1 MNKSSE
7 PVQGN
12 LRRRS
17 LPRPAAPIN
26 SAHRPVV
33 AALLPQ
39 RIEQEPPGAVQPC
52 QTTSPEWFRST
63 YRGTMAGLLA
73 ALCLLLTVTTA
84 LAQGRLVVV
93 DDPGL
98 LDQEQIAQAAQPLL
112 DRGAVVAVYMVAN
125 GGQADF
131 TRRLRAAELERN
143 GRLDDNVIA
152 IYVAL
157 NAEGGYSE
165 LAAGSRW
172 DAALTGAHD
181 LEVIRETQLN
191 PDLVAGNFSDGFV
204 NALHA
209 FDQAL
214 ASPTASAPGPTA
226 RPNLFAPMA
235 LVVLGLL
242 GLLGLFGGWSVFRR
256 RRAATQVLSAARQQT
271 DDQRRDVGLALA
283 DIGRLLRMADEKAQF
298 DRLSYTPTDV
308 QRLSEIQQQV
318 QQQFVAVQARFT
330 QVGDTLAQ
338 QASPT
343 LADYDQARQ
352 GYAEVQHLVT
362 ALQEQLEQL
371 NARRVE
377 LDHLADQAAE
387 TIDRAKKKMSDVVEC
402 LEPLRGEIPDTAS
415 VLSPVQQIIAQ
426 AEQYQAIH
434 DTHQA
439 ITRAETALETTATL
453 ADMLATYTTIRT
465 GIVQARQEAEA
476 LANEGYRVDASH
488 AALDQARKELTTTAQ
503 ILQRQGITPAQPA
516 LEAAQTALATALAH
530 GRGLVTLRAENE
542 QRLAEIEQLGAEVAQ
557 LIMTGHETFD
567 LVDEFAESTW
577 SDIRGNGSEAEA
589 AANRAQEHW
598 FSARTRNTMQVQE
611 FATAGE
617 DLDAA
622 AAELAYARSLIDA
635 ITQRL
640 HDLQAARAIARA
652 ELEAAATDIARGWE
666 FVRTHDPDV
675 GNAPELQLKHAEQS
689 LARARDE
696 MQKEKPDW
704 LYLVRQ
710 AQAANNLAD
719 EALTGARS
727 EVEEMQKLR
736 TKTEHARKL
745 ATAEVQKIVQFAGVH
760 RQDIQPG
767 SQQSIALIQQQV
779 QHAYTLLQQA
789 EQTVE
794 EQRRAALQQ
803 AYASYTRLQTDAEQV
818 YNTVYNDFQQ
828 LEQLRTTVND
838 ELARARNALAS
849 AERTLTQYGA
859 AVPYDG
865 LPVRKLREAHRLF
878 EQIRLPIAGE
888 ENLQSALRLARAIH
902 DDAREAENE
911 IIRSYRRPPQRGSGG
926 GMGDF
931 VEGML
936 IGSMLGSSGT
946 RRHSGWGGSG
956 RWSAGGNTGRSKPG
970 RNNTGRSPGAGTR
983 SAGSRSGG
991 SWGGGSR
998 SGGSWGSGSRS
1009 GGRRSGGGW

>member
-1 MNKSSE
+1 
-7 PVQGN
+7 
-12 LRRRS
+12 
-17 LPRPAAPIN
+17 
-26 SAHRPVV
+26 
-33 AALLPQ
+33 
-39 RIEQEPPGAVQPC
+39 
-52 QTTSPEWFRST
+52 
-63 YRGTMAGLLA
+63 MAGLLA

-93 DDPGL
+93 DEPGL
-98 LDQEQIAQAAQPLL
+98 LDQGQIAQAAQSLL

-131 TRRLRAAELERN
+131 TRRLASVELERN
-143 GRLDDNVIA
+143 GLLDDNVIA

-157 NAEGGYSE
+157 NDNGGYSE

-172 DAALTGAHD
+172 DSALTGAND

-191 PDLVAGNFSDGFV
+191 PGLVAGNFTDGFV
-204 NALHA
+204 NALRA
-209 FDQAL
+209 IDQAI
-214 ASPTASAPGPTA
+214 ASPTAPATGTTGRRNFFVPV
-226 RPNLFAPMA
+226 L
-235 LVVLGLL
+235 LVVLVLL
-242 GLLGLFGGWSVFRR
+242 GMFGGWAVFRR
-256 RRAATQVLSAARQQT
+256 RRAATQALSAARQQA
-271 DDQRRDVGLALA
+271 DDQRRDVGVTLA

-298 DRLSYTPTDV
+298 DRLSYTPADV
-308 QRLSEIQQQV
+308 QRLSEMQQQV
-318 QQQFVAVQARFT
+318 QRQFVAVQARFK
-330 QVGDTLAQ
+330 QVGDTLEQ

-343 LADYDQARQ
+343 IADYDQAQQ
-352 GYAEVQHLVT
+352 GYTEVQQLVT
-362 ALQEQLEQL
+362 ALHEQLEQL

-377 LDHLADQAAE
+377 LDNLAAQASE
-387 TIDRAKKKMSDVVEC
+387 TIDSAKKKMSDVVDR
-402 LEPLRGEIPDTAS
+402 LEPLRGEIPDTAA
-415 VLSPVQQIIAQ
+415 VLAPVQQIITQ
-426 AEQYQAIH
+426 AEQRQAIH
-434 DTHQA
+434 DTRQA
-439 ITRAETALETTATL
+439 IRLAETALETAATL
-453 ADMLATYTTIRT
+453 ADMLTTYTTIRT

-476 LANEGYRVDASH
+476 LADEGYRVDASH

-516 LEAAQTALATALAH
+516 LEAAQTALATAVAQ
-530 GRGLVTLRAENE
+530 GRGLVTLRTENE

-557 LIMTGHETFD
+557 LITTGHETFD

-577 SDIRGNGSEAEA
+577 SDIRGNGSESEA

-598 FSARTRNTMQVQE
+598 FSARTRNTMNVQE
-611 FATAGE
+611 FAAAHE

-622 AAELAYARSLIDA
+622 AAELAYARSLVDA

-640 HDLQAARAIARA
+640 HDLQEARAIARA

-666 FVRTHDPDV
+666 FVRANDPDV
-675 GNAPELQLKHAEQS
+675 GKAPELQLKHAEQS
-689 LARARDE
+689 LALARDE

-704 LYLVRQ
+704 LHLVRQ

-727 EVEEMQKLR
+727 EVEEMEKLR
-736 TKTEHARKL
+736 EKTQHAQKL

-767 SQQSIALIQQQV
+767 NQQSIALIQQQV

-828 LEQLRTTVND
+828 LEQLRTEVND

-849 AERTLTQYGA
+849 AERTLTHYGA

-865 LPVRKLREAHRLF
+865 PPVHKLREARRRF

-888 ENLQSALRLARAIH
+888 QNLQEALRLARAIH

-926 GMGDF
+926 GSGMGDF
-931 VEGML
+931 VGGML
-936 IGSMLGSSGT
+936 IGSMIGSSGT
-946 RRHSGWGGSG
+946 RRRQSGWGGSG
-956 RWSAGGNTGRSKPG
+956 SWSAGGNIGRSKPA
-970 RNNTGRSPGAGTR
+970 RSNTGRSPSAGAR
-983 SAGSRSGG
+983 SGGSRSGGSLGSSSRSGGSRSGGSRSGG

-998 SGGSWGSGSRS
+998 SGG
-1009 GGRRSGGGW
+1009 RRSGGGW